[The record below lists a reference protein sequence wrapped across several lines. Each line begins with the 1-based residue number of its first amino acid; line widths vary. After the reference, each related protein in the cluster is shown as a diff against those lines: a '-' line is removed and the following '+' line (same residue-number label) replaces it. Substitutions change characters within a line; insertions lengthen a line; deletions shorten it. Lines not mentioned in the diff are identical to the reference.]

1 MRKVFQDKFDFG
13 KGNCVWACIA
23 SLFDLELSDLDYAPP
38 TSQDLI
44 DWTKREMSD
53 LEFHNVDYGYNYRV
67 VDGYEDCEHVGTGRW
82 TYDLRPDEE
91 KIKPTTEFWLASVH
105 SLQLKR
111 PICDSYYPMPALHMV
126 VMQGDKLWHDPN
138 PKNPR
143 DYEPTV
149 VMASWWEPNEAPTQ
163 DQSA

>member
-23 SLFDLELSDLDYAPP
+23 SLFDLNLADLRWPPPSSEMVMEWSKGELPHLDY
-38 TSQDLI
+38 
-44 DWTKREMSD
+44 
-53 LEFHNVDYGYNYRV
+53 HNVDYGTNYRIEE
-67 VDGYEDCEHVGTGRW
+67 GYPDCQYVGTGRW
-82 TYDLRPDEE
+82 KYDLRPENE
-91 KIKPTTEFWLASVH
+91 RIKPTVEFWIASVN

-111 PICDSYYPMPALHMV
+111 PICDPYYPMPALHAV

-143 DYEPTV
+143 DYEPTI
-149 VMASWWEPNEAPTQ
+149 VMASWWEPNEEG
-163 DQSA
+163 